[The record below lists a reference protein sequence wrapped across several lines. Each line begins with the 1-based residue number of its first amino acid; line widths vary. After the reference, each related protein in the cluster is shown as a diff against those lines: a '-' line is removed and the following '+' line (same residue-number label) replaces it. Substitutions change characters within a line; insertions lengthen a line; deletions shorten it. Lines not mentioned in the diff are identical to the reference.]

1 MDGRAL
7 LIGFGL
13 GVVATLIL
21 DPRRAPGR
29 SVFRDSPLSDADPTR
44 PVPDTPLYD
53 FATRAYGAVAMARGQ
68 WSLEHVE
75 DDRLVERVRAVLGRH
90 CSYPRIIQVEASDGE
105 ITLRGPVIAIEHQA
119 VLSAAAAVRGVDSV
133 IDELEP
139 YESAKSFPALQR

>member
-21 DPRRAPGR
+21 DPRRARGR
-29 SVFRDSPLSDADPTR
+29 SVFRDSPAGADRAHPL
-44 PVPDTPLYD
+44 PETPLYD

-75 DDRLVERVRAVLGRH
+75 DDRLVEHVRAVLGRH
-90 CSYPRIIQVEASDGE
+90 CSHPRIIQVEASDGE

-133 IDELEP
+133 IDQLEP
-139 YESAKSFPALQR
+139 HESAKSFPSLQD